1 MLLCQRFLTN
11 IQECMQM
18 KLSKGVILVS
28 GGLDSTTL
36 MYQFV
41 RQEIDFVPL
50 FVNYGQHCAEHE
62 YDTLCKVIPA
72 AYRNKIETIN
82 VSDIYKYSRSRFIR
96 PANLWKEDVNAE
108 DLYIPYRNVLLLTI
122 GTSFAQTMGFNKVY
136 SAFINSNH
144 AKEIDCSSIFF
155 DQLEGLLSEYGSVK
169 IEMPF
174 RNMTKYDVAKLGIA
188 LQAPIGQTF
197 SCQASPEIPCGAC
210 PNCVDRLNALK
221 QIEQELGNYV

>member
-1 MLLCQRFLTN
+1 
-11 IQECMQM
+11 MQM

-41 RQEIDFVPL
+41 NQNIEFIPL

-62 YDTLCKVIPA
+62 LETLRKVIPELYA
-72 AYRNKIETIN
+72 DKIEIID
-82 VSDIYKYSRSRFIR
+82 VSSIYRYSQSRFIK
-96 PANLWKEDVNAE
+96 PANLWEESITAD

-122 GTSFAQTMGFNKVY
+122 AASFAQTIGLNKVY

-144 AKEIDCSSIFF
+144 AKEIDCSSEFF
-155 DQLEGLLSEYGSVK
+155 NKLEGLLSEYGSVK

-174 RNMTKYDVAKLGIA
+174 RNMIKCEVARIGSEMHA
-188 LQAPIGQTF
+188 AIGQNYF
-197 SCQASPEIPCGAC
+197 NRVSPRVCAG
-210 PNCVDRLNALK
+210 DS
-221 QIEQELGNYV
+221 

>member
-1 MLLCQRFLTN
+1 MSIL
-11 IQECMQM
+11 ECMQM
-18 KLSKGVILVS
+18 ELSKGVILVS

-41 RQEIDFVPL
+41 NQNIEFIPL

-62 YDTLCKVIPA
+62 LETLRKVIPELYA
-72 AYRNKIETIN
+72 DKIEIID
-82 VSDIYKYSRSRFIR
+82 VSSIYRYSQSRFIK
-96 PANLWKEDVNAE
+96 PANLWEESITAD

-122 GTSFAQTMGFNKVY
+122 AASFAQTIGLNKVY

-144 AKEIDCSSIFF
+144 AKEIDCSSEFF
-155 DQLEGLLSEYGSVK
+155 NKLEGLLSEYGSVK

-174 RNMTKYDVAKLGIA
+174 RNMTKYEVAKLGIE
-188 LQAPIGQTF
+188 LHAPIGQTF

-221 QIEQELGNYV
+221 QIEQEAGHYV